1 MTSRKTS
8 AGNGSLWAKY
18 ASPHITI
25 LMLFN
30 RRNPSLMGLCF
41 FASFFGS
48 KYINFVFQVFL
59 LDLAVLLL
67 AARWWVR
74 PRWAPGLQASGS
86 EGEAA
91 GRRAAAS
98 LCGD

>member
-1 MTSRKTS
+1 MTSRKIL
-8 AGNGSLWAKY
+8 AENGSLWAKY

-30 RRNPSLMGLCF
+30 RRNPSLMVLCLEILF
-41 FASFFGS
+41 FASSFGD
-48 KYINFVFQVFL
+48 KYINFVFQLFL

-74 PRWAPGLQASGS
+74 PRWAPGL
-86 EGEAA
+86 
-91 GRRAAAS
+91 
-98 LCGD
+98 